1 MRNDLYGDMYETES
15 HHFWHIAKR
24 EYVEM
29 MIKKYTEKKVKNI
42 LDIGCGTG
50 KNMEELSKIGTVFGV
65 DSSSEALGF
74 CKKRGIV
81 RLKKGFAEKIPYES
95 ERFDVVTILDV
106 LEHVNDK
113 GAVTEME
120 RVLKK
125 KGIVI
130 ITVPAFPWLW
140 SRWDEILGHKKRY
153 TKETLL
159 TLFNEKK
166 WEVKKISYIHSFLV
180 VPTLIIRAIK
190 TKQKKEY
197 ASDFQLMNP
206 FINGI
211 LHSISLLEQM
221 VVKRYDMPFG
231 TSLLCVIQKK

>member
-1 MRNDLYGDMYETES
+1 MRKDLYEDMYETES
-15 HHFWHIAKR
+15 HHFWHKAKR
-24 EYVEM
+24 EYVGK
-29 MIKKYTEKKVKNI
+29 MIREYAKQNAKNI

-50 KNMEELSKIGTVFGV
+50 KNMEELSKMGTVFGV
-65 DSSSEALGF
+65 DSSDEALGF
-74 CKKRGIV
+74 CTKRGLSN
-81 RLKKGFAEKIPYES
+81 LKKGFAEKVSYES
-95 ERFDVVTILDV
+95 GQFDVVTILDV
-106 LEHVNDK
+106 LEHVNDRE
-113 GAVTEME
+113 AVTEME

-125 KGIVI
+125 KGIAI

-140 SRWDEILGHKKRY
+140 SRWDEVLGHKKRY

-197 ASDFQLMNP
+197 TSDFQLMNP

-221 VVKRYDMPFG
+221 VVTRYDMPFG